1 MENKYME
8 RFVGRYCKIVT
19 KEPGETKATI
29 TTGLLE
35 DVDYEDGFIIID
47 SPQGLGALR
56 ISTIIAIK
64 PAKHKQQHKR
74 TLEAD
79 TQAVVGIETLI
90 VFIAMVLVAAVTST
104 VLIQTMDTL
113 QQRARY
119 ISDQTI
125 KEVSSGLTISDV
137 IGYTNSNQTHIEYI
151 ALQVRTTPGSKD
163 MDLSLCTVTML
174 YDKLYALT
182 FNESAAIDID
192 DKPENKG
199 VFEFAAEN
207 LTLSGSEFGLFA
219 LHDED
224 DSLTNTNGINS
235 GDMGLIIIN
244 VSAVFNS
251 SGLPPRDSISGTLQP
266 ESGMKASFDIVTP
279 AVFRQQTVDF
289 Y

>member
-1 MENKYME
+1 ME
-8 RFVGRYCKIVT
+8 RFVGRYCKVVT
-19 KEPGETKATI
+19 KEPGEKKATV

-47 SPQGLGALR
+47 SHQGLGALR

-64 PAKHKQQHKR
+64 PAKYKQQHKKS
-74 TLEAD
+74 LKAD
-79 TQAVVGIETLI
+79 SHAVVGIETLI

-113 QQRARY
+113 QQRSRY

-125 KEVSSGLTISDV
+125 KEVSSGLTISEV
-137 IGYTNSNQTHIEYI
+137 IGYTNDAQTHIEYL
-151 ALQVRTTPGSKD
+151 ALQVRTTAGSKD
-163 MDLSLCTVTML
+163 MDLSLCTITML

-182 FNESAAIDID
+182 FNDSAAIDID

-199 VFEFAAEN
+199 VFEYAAEN
-207 LTLSGSEFGLFA
+207 LTLSGAEFGLFA

-244 VSAVFNS
+244 VSGVFNS
-251 SGLPPRDSISGTLQP
+251 SGLPPRDSLSGTLQP
-266 ESGMKASFDIVTP
+266 ETGMKASFDIVTP